1 MSRTVRSLA
10 EAEDTSASDARS
22 LGASGAPGA
31 AEGDDLLP
39 HVSTVPDLGELARVS
54 EGLES
59 RPASEAVRWAWE
71 TYKDEAV
78 LAASFQDCVLI
89 DVAMQVAPDI
99 EVVFLDTQYHFA
111 ETLWYVEQVRDH
123 YDLNLRVLSP
133 RIDPD
138 NLWQVD
144 TDACC
149 EMRKVEPL
157 SRALEGKAAWLTG
170 LRRDEAPTRASSPIV
185 GWDVG
190 RGIVK
195 VNPLAGWSHDDIE
208 RYVESRGLLQHPL
221 RDKGYPSIG
230 CWPCTNPVQDGDDPR
245 AGRWTNSG
253 KLECGLHGWTPS
265 TTPSETA

>member
-1 MSRTVRSLA
+1 MTSTTHSLLT
-10 EAEDTSASDARS
+10 EEVDA
-22 LGASGAPGA
+22 
-31 AEGDDLLP
+31 LP
-39 HVSTVPDLGELARVS
+39 HVAPVPDLAELAKVS
-54 EGLES
+54 AELETQA
-59 RPASEAVRWAWE
+59 ASATVRWAWE
-71 TYKDEAV
+71 TYNDEAV

-111 ETLWYVEQVRDH
+111 ETLWYVEQVRAR
-123 YDLNLRVLSP
+123 YDLNLRIITP
-133 RIDPD
+133 QIDPD
-138 NLWQVD
+138 NLWQID

-170 LRRDEAPTRASSPIV
+170 LRRDEASTRANAPIV
-185 GWDVG
+185 GWDIG

-195 VNPLAGWSHDDIE
+195 VNPLAPWSHVDIDG
-208 RYVESRGLLQHPL
+208 YVSDRDLPQHPL

-230 CWPCTNPVQDGDDPR
+230 CWPCTQPVADGDDPR
-245 AGRWTNSG
+245 AGRWAGSG

-265 TTPSETA
+265 QPA